1 MSSHHTASLVSSLSL
16 SLPHSLSLSLSFSLS
31 LPPSPSFSPSRYLR
45 EVGFPDSVLD
55 ARLTRIAL
63 YKSLVNGNN
72 AVRTSDELG
81 QSPSR
86 TSVSSSIMGKSELMV
101 RPGNE
106 IAAAIPNGTDTEEHP
121 GTAGSSRTQPS
132 SAKLQL
138 DDDEE
143 EGDDEDE
150 KDESLAAQTSALDKC
165 FEFLDEED

>member
-1 MSSHHTASLVSSLSL
+1 MVNNERRCGQHYTLAMRGSSVSLSPFSFSSSLSSSSRNSKHL
-16 SLPHSLSLSLSFSLS
+16 SRALVCAASDSSL
-31 LPPSPSFSPSRYLR
+31 SPSFSPSRYLR

-121 GTAGSSRTQPS
+121 GTAGSN
-132 SAKLQL
+132 
-138 DDDEE
+138 
-143 EGDDEDE
+143 
-150 KDESLAAQTSALDKC
+150 
-165 FEFLDEED
+165 